1 MTCIAAVEHRGVV
14 WMGGDSAISWNES
27 SWIATATPKVHRTG
41 AYVLGWCGRLRLGNI
56 LQHVAKLPPP
66 PKRGI
71 ERFLAGAFVDAMRAA
86 TKNEPKDDAG
96 NVDLDY
102 SLLVGT
108 RGSIH
113 MVDFDGGVVR
123 CRDGFHAVGSGSAVA
138 MGALYASKK
147 SHPRQRILSAL
158 TAAEKYTTFVRA
170 PFTLLSV

>member
-14 WMGGDSAISWNES
+14 WMGGDSAISWNDS
-27 SWIATATPKVHRTG
+27 TWIATSTPKVYKTG
-41 AYVLGWCGRLRLGNI
+41 AYVIGWCGRLRVGNI
-56 LQHVAKLPPP
+56 LQHVAKLPAP
-66 PKRGI
+66 PKRGL
-71 ERFLAGAFVDAMRAA
+71 EHFLACQFVDTMRAA
-86 TKNEPKDDAG
+86 LKNEEKDESG
-96 NVDLDY
+96 NIAMDY

-108 RGSIH
+108 RGTIH

-123 CRDGFHAVGSGSAVA
+123 CRDGFHAAGSGSDVA
-138 MGALYASKK
+138 MGALYATKK